1 MKKHIIVL
9 LLLCCGTYLSAQDQ
23 INSIL
28 QQIEANNPELK
39 ANAHLFKAEVAET
52 KSTNNLANPTVSF
65 SNLWDSKNSS
75 ETENELEVAQEFE
88 FPTAYL
94 YRNKANKKKIS
105 ALEALYQEQRQAI
118 LLRAKE
124 LLLDII
130 MLNQQRE
137 FLDQRL
143 SYANQLF
150 DGYQLMM
157 DAGDATSIELNKIKL
172 EKLNIQTEH
181 TLNRSELENKYT
193 ELKEL
198 NGNQPISFERST
210 YPHLDL
216 PAYEVI
222 RDEFMSSSYALKS
235 AQNEYESAQKQIAV
249 NKAGWLPSLSIGYR
263 RNGGS
268 NGHSNGLSVGFSIPL
283 FNNRGKVSSA
293 KATALSKAFTQD
305 LVQNQLLSELNQAYQ
320 DALYMKEQIQ
330 AYDGAVD
337 VPEILALLEK
347 ALDGGELNMTTYF
360 VEVATV
366 YQSAQNY
373 IQINNR
379 YQKQLAKLYKHRL

>member
-1 MKKHIIVL
+1 MKNYIVIL
-9 LLLCCGTYLSAQDQ
+9 LLLSCGTYLSAQDQ
-23 INSIL
+23 INNVL

-39 ANAHLFKAEVAET
+39 ANAHLFKAEVSET
-52 KSTNNLANPTVSF
+52 RSTNNLANPTVSF

-88 FPTAYL
+88 FPTAYI

-222 RDEFMSSSYALKS
+222 RDEFLNTSYALKS
-235 AQNEYESAQKQIAV
+235 AQSEYESAQKQIAV

-337 VPEILALLEK
+337 VPEILALLEQ

>member
-235 AQNEYESAQKQIAV
+235 AQDEYESAQKQIAV

>member
-1 MKKHIIVL
+1 M
-9 LLLCCGTYLSAQDQ
+9 
-23 INSIL
+23 
-28 QQIEANNPELK
+28 
-39 ANAHLFKAEVAET
+39 
-52 KSTNNLANPTVSF
+52 
-65 SNLWDSKNSS
+65 
-75 ETENELEVAQEFE
+75 
-88 FPTAYL
+88 
-94 YRNKANKKKIS
+94 
-105 ALEALYQEQRQAI
+105 EALYQEQRQAI

-198 NGNQPISFERST
+198 NGNQPISFARST

-216 PAYEVI
+216 PAYQVI

>member
-9 LLLCCGTYLSAQDQ
+9 LLLWCGTYLSAQDQ

-235 AQNEYESAQKQIAV
+235 AQNEYESAQKLIAV

-268 NGHSNGLSVGFSIPL
+268 NGHSNGLSLGFSIPL

>member
-235 AQNEYESAQKQIAV
+235 AQHEYESAQKQIAL

>member
-28 QQIEANNPELK
+28 QQIEENNPELK

>member
-222 RDEFMSSSYALKS
+222 RDEFLNTSYALKS
-235 AQNEYESAQKQIAV
+235 AQSEYESAQKQIAV

>member
-235 AQNEYESAQKQIAV
+235 AQNEYESAQKQIAL

>member
-235 AQNEYESAQKQIAV
+235 AQHEYESAQKQIAL
-249 NKAGWLPSLSIGYR
+249 NKTGWLPSLSIGYR

>member
-181 TLNRSELENKYT
+181 TLNRSELKNKYT

-235 AQNEYESAQKQIAV
+235 AQDEYESAQKQIAL

>member
-1 MKKHIIVL
+1 M
-9 LLLCCGTYLSAQDQ
+9 
-23 INSIL
+23 
-28 QQIEANNPELK
+28 
-39 ANAHLFKAEVAET
+39 
-52 KSTNNLANPTVSF
+52 
-65 SNLWDSKNSS
+65 
-75 ETENELEVAQEFE
+75 
-88 FPTAYL
+88 
-94 YRNKANKKKIS
+94 
-105 ALEALYQEQRQAI
+105 YQEQRQAI

-235 AQNEYESAQKQIAV
+235 AQDEYESAQKQIAV